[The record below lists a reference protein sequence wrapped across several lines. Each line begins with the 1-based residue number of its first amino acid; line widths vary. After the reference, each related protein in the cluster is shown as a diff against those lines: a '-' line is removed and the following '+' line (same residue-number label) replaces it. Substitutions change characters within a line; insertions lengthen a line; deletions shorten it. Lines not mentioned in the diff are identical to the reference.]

1 MNPQVSI
8 CLPNLNNQPFIR
20 ERLDTILNQ
29 TFQDWELIVVDGYSD
44 DGAWEIIQEYARKET
59 RMRLFQEQPEG
70 IYQAFNSCIRKAR
83 GEYIYIATSDDTMT
97 PDCLE
102 KMVATLDKNTDCD
115 LCQCRLE
122 FIDENSE
129 TLPKNEQWSVN
140 ASKYLN
146 HWLDIPHKRY
156 APHDGILHFAVLTV
170 YTSLTQLLIRQQ
182 LFERIGYFQTGWG
195 SMADFEWGMRAS
207 LLYNTVYIPEVLA
220 TWRKH
225 SRQATTDPY
234 TPDNLKILL
243 KMARHALNFA
253 RQHNYEKVKKISYAE
268 LSFKYKMSIINIGI
282 NQNQTR
288 KSKLFYLIKCLIE
301 FPITTLLYLLN
312 KLLCPRHYREIR
324 QNNSVTWIVEKM
336 DKITIMQPV
345 KIS

>member
-1 MNPQVSI
+1 MNPKVTI

-20 ERLDTILNQ
+20 ERLDTIQAQ

-44 DGAWEIIQEYARKET
+44 DGAWEIIQEYAQKES
-59 RMRLFQEQPEG
+59 RMRLFQEKPEG

-102 KMVATLDKNTDCD
+102 KMVATLDENTDCD
-115 LCQCRLE
+115 LCQCKLE

-129 TLPKNEQWSVN
+129 TLPEDKQWSVN
-140 ASKYLN
+140 ASRYLN
-146 HWLDIPHKRY
+146 HWLDIAHKRY

-195 SMADFEWGMRAS
+195 SMGDFEWGMRAS
-207 LLYNTVYIPEVLA
+207 LLHNTVYIPEVLA

-234 TPDNLKILL
+234 TPENLKILL
-243 KMARHALNFA
+243 KMAKHALNFA
-253 RQHNYEKVKKISYAE
+253 HQHNYEKVKAISYSE
-268 LSFKYKMSIINIGI
+268 LSFTYKMSIINIGI
-282 NQNQTR
+282 NNHKTWEL
-288 KSKLFYLIKCLIE
+288 KLFYLLKCLIQL
-301 FPITTLLYLLN
+301 PKTTLAYLLN
-312 KLLCPRHYREIR
+312 KMFYQREIG
-324 QNNSVTWIVEKM
+324 QYSSVTWITQKM
-336 DKITIMQPV
+336 DRLKVMKPLKLLSI
-345 KIS
+345 